1 MIQEQAV
8 KNANHSYT
16 PFDVEGESAET
27 DIESDQSQQQVGVSL
42 LWNTIQ
48 LNPGISKLNFF
59 CCVLF
64 YCSMV
69 FGFTAAHSLQPL
81 ILTDKDYYNIS
92 QDKTGGVLSL
102 IMAVQLIVK
111 VIVGIPYGHFADK
124 FGRKNM
130 ILLGSVCYLAS
141 FIIVP
146 LQTTILGLVLA
157 KVLLANGTSCL
168 HSVPLMIDYIANES
182 RGRASALISM
192 ATSLSAIAASLA
204 VRKLFKENFSIGSC
218 YMIFGIGVSVVMMVN
233 VLGLKGG
240 HYISE
245 TLHKPK
251 ENITSLKHNVK
262 ESIQHFKENGW
273 LAISLVL
280 KIFGGSDIMVFF
292 MFMSVFVKSMFPADF
307 DSKEANIIVTNFNI
321 MVKLTS
327 FFSNI
332 FYGWFLDKKK
342 LPLTAGYIALI
353 GGFFALFLFSTSSR
367 PDDWTL
373 YLGAPL
379 IGATLPGLFV
389 ITNFI
394 NMKHFPP
401 EKRGIM
407 MSVTGF
413 AGHISHFI
421 IASAGGLLYDHVS
434 KSGPFQMCCVLLI
447 ISVLLVKY
455 IHKTKVAGQML

>member
-1 MIQEQAV
+1 MQEQST
-8 KNANHSYT
+8 KKANHSYT
-16 PFDVEGESAET
+16 PFDVESEGLET
-27 DIESDQSQQQVGVSL
+27 DIESEKSPSQIGVSL

-102 IMAVQLIVK
+102 IMAVQLVVK

-130 ILLGSVCYLAS
+130 IVLGSVCYLAS
-141 FIIVP
+141 FILVP
-146 LQTTILGLVLA
+146 LQTTILGLIVA
-157 KVLLANGTSCL
+157 KILLANGTSCL
-168 HSVPLMIDYIANES
+168 HAVPLMIDYISNES
-182 RGRASALISM
+182 RGRASALLNM
-192 ATSLSAIAASLA
+192 ATSLSAIAASLS
-204 VRKLFKENFSIGSC
+204 VRKLFQENFSIGSC
-218 YMIFGIGVSVVMMVN
+218 YMIFGIGVSLVMILD

-240 HYISE
+240 HYFSE
-245 TLHKPK
+245 NLHSSTAR
-251 ENITSLKHNVK
+251 ENITSLKQNIR
-262 ESIQHFKENGW
+262 ESVSLFKENGW
-273 LAISLVL
+273 LAIGLVL

-292 MFMSVFVKSMFPADF
+292 MFMSVFVKSMFPEDF
-307 DSKEANIIVTNFNI
+307 DPKQANIIVTNFNI

-332 FYGWFLDKKK
+332 FYGWFLDKKNK
-342 LPLTAGYIALI
+342 PITAGYIALI
-353 GGFFALFLFSTSSR
+353 GGCFAFFLFSTSSR
-367 PDDWTL
+367 YDDWTL

-389 ITNFI
+389 IINFI

-401 EKRGIM
+401 EKRGVM

-413 AGHISHFI
+413 AGHISHFL

-434 KSGPFQMCCVLLI
+434 KSGPFRMCCVFLI

-455 IHKTKVAGQML
+455 IHKTKVIY